1 MRTFIAIP
9 APSTRPLEA
18 ILKLL
23 SSWQPALRPVAP
35 DKLHLTLKFLGETEE
50 SQIPK
55 LTEILLEAAASERQQ
70 SVTYRGLGTFPRI
83 ERPTV
88 VWTGLAEPTPW
99 VRVADLLA
107 RRCEE
112 LGFPREERPFQ
123 PHVTLARV
131 KSRPPEKLA
140 DLVQDQLTAELGQ
153 ATFTSLALFRS
164 DLLPAGPEYTCLC
177 EAQFRTEN
185 HGR

>member
-1 MRTFIAIP
+1 MRTFVAIHSP
-9 APSTRPLEA
+9 ATRPLESV
-18 ILKLL
+18 LKLL
-23 SSWQPALRPVAP
+23 STWQPALRPVAP
-35 DKLHLTLKFLGETEE
+35 DKLHLTLKFLGETDE

-55 LTEILLEAAASERQQ
+55 LTEILREAAASEQQQ
-70 SVTYRGLGTFPRI
+70 SITYRGLGVFPRI

-88 VWTGLAEPTPW
+88 VWTGLAEPAPW

-112 LGFPREERPFQ
+112 LGFSREDRPVQ

-140 DLVQDQLTAELGQ
+140 ELVQDQLTAELGK

-177 EAQFRTEN
+177 EAPLASAE
-185 HGR
+185 